1 MRDNTGFLTLEISES
16 STIPKYKQ
24 IAQSIVRRIQTGHI
38 RYGQKLPSINELS
51 TLYLLS
57 RDTVE
62 KAYAEL
68 KEKNV
73 IKSARGIG
81 YFVSDAQPE
90 SHLKILVLF
99 NKLSAHKKEIY
110 NQFAHVLQDKA
121 IIDFFIY
128 HCDLNLFRQILSEH
142 QEGYHYYVIMPH
154 FKDDDPVEIKQAI
167 EVIPPEKLIMLDMKI
182 SSVHDYFGAVYQ
194 DFKEDIFQALE
205 KASECIMKYKKVI
218 LVFPDNYTYP
228 YPKEIVQGFTKF
240 CMFRHLNYAILNTI
254 SGDYKP
260 EKDTAYVLISDNDLA
275 NLIKLSRN
283 SGLNLGTDIG
293 IISYNETVL
302 KEVLEKGI
310 TVMSTDFKKMGELTA
325 NMILE
330 RRPIDHKNDFNLI
343 IRNSL

>member
-1 MRDNTGFLTLEISES
+1 MQDDLGFLTLEISES
-16 STIPKYKQ
+16 STVPKYKQ
-24 IAQSIVRRIQTGHI
+24 IAQSIIRRIETGQI

-62 KAYAEL
+62 KAYSEL
-68 KEKNV
+68 KDQNV

-81 YFVSDAQPE
+81 YFVSNSLPE
-90 SHLKILVLF
+90 SRIRILVLF

-110 NQFAHVLQDKA
+110 NQLAHTLKDKA
-121 IIDFFIY
+121 VIDFFIY
-128 HCDLNLFRQILSEH
+128 HCDLSLFKQILSEH
-142 QEGYHYYVIMPH
+142 TEGYHYYVIMPH
-154 FKDDDPVEIKQAI
+154 FSEGTSSDLKLAI
-167 EVIPPEKLIMLDMKI
+167 DSIPPEKLILLDKKI
-182 SSVHDYFGAVYQ
+182 PGVEQYFGCVYQ
-194 DFKEDIFQALE
+194 DFKEDIFLALE
-205 KASECIMKYKKVI
+205 KVADSISKYNKLI

-228 YPKEIVQGFTKF
+228 YPREIVQGFTKF
-240 CMFRHLNYAILNTI
+240 CMFRHLNYAILNSI
-254 SGDYKP
+254 SLDYQP
-260 EKDTAYVLISDNDLA
+260 SKDTAYVLISDNDLA

-283 SGLNLGTDIG
+283 LDLQLGTDLG

-302 KEVLEKGI
+302 KEVLGTGI

-330 RRPIDHKNDFNLI
+330 NRPIDHKNDFNLI